1 MNNEKINGFDSLPPR
16 LRAALKRCDLLI
28 DKEQLDYFYDLYDP
42 RTGGFYYSISSR
54 DSEEMTPFA
63 EGTSFVLT
71 ALHHGGMTLPDW
83 YKKKVG
89 NWVLDHQDE
98 SDGFFYEELWG
109 KITSGPRIYRDLV
122 YSQSI
127 LGLCGLKAK
136 YLYPEERIK
145 AGEASSEKSAGFPEY
160 LESKEKMKEYLDSLN
175 WKETWSTG
183 QKLVTAMSMIKAAG
197 LYEYVYDYIV
207 DKQNKETGLWGDG
220 LDWMNTNGAMKLSGF
235 FEDEDHPYP
244 NPRLA
249 IESVKKIYGGEVPPT
264 YATYI
269 WNPFVLL
276 SSILYS
282 NKKRAEE
289 LRSLLWSSGADIVNR
304 AVDCALL
311 LKRKDGGFASCL
323 NEGAPRQQAYLFG
336 HGFKDESDLDGTVIA
351 GYRLR
356 MYIWTVFGVE
366 APEDYYTPLNDE
378 FWERCRNKPEIVKT
392 LPRPEGSLNPWYL
405 PENEKIYKP
414 KW

>member
-1 MNNEKINGFDSLPPR
+1 MSGGFNSLPEK
-16 LRAALKRCDLLI
+16 LREALERCDLLI

-42 RTGGFYYSISSR
+42 KTGGFYYSISSR

-71 ALHHGGMTLPDW
+71 ALRHGGMTLPDW
-83 YKKKVG
+83 YKEKVG
-89 NWVLDHQDE
+89 NWILNHQDE
-98 SDGFFYEELWG
+98 SDGFFYEDLWG

-127 LGLCGLKAK
+127 LSLCGLKAK
-136 YLYPEERIK
+136 YAYPEERIK
-145 AGEASSEKSAGFPEY
+145 SGTATSEQSAGFPEY
-160 LESKEKMKEYLDSLN
+160 LSSKEKMKEYLDSLN
-175 WKETWSTG
+175 WKETWGTG
-183 QKLVTAMSMIKAAG
+183 QKLVTAMSMMQAAG
-197 LYEYVYDYIV
+197 LYEYVYDYVV
-207 DKQNKETGLWGDG
+207 DKQNKETGLWGEG

-235 FEDEDHPYP
+235 FCDEDHPYP
-244 NPRLA
+244 NPKTA
-249 IESVKKIYGGEVPPT
+249 IESVKRIYGGVTPPT

-276 SSILYS
+276 SGILYS
-282 NKKRAEE
+282 NKKRADE
-289 LRSLLWSSGADIVNR
+289 LRGLLWDSGADIVNR

-311 LKRKDGGFASCL
+311 LRRKDGGFASCL

-356 MYIWTVFGVE
+356 SYIWTVFGLE
-366 APEDYYTPLNDE
+366 APEDYYTHLNDE
-378 FWERCRNKPEIVKT
+378 FWERCRSKPEIVKT